1 MDICEQ
7 SQLAIVSALK
17 EAIGHYA
24 AGEKDS
30 VITDIHLLPRQDSG
44 ELVIFDDDDEELART
59 IIDEWVDYESDDFYT
74 QVEPLLRSAVM
85 TLKDEGALDK
95 LCLLKPYSF
104 VLVDDEKETVA
115 ELLLMDEPFASL
127 DFLTRA
133 ELQSQL
139 LDIQEKLPRTI
150 VLVTHQLEEALLLG
164 RRIIVMHPDSTIC
177 EFDLTD
183 LPYPRDL
190 DDPTL
195 RRLKEAITDQCR
207 YTA

>member
-104 VLVDDEKETVA
+104 VLVDDEKETVV
-115 ELLLMDEPFASL
+115 ELLLMDEEETMLLSDELLKGL
-127 DFLTRA
+127 DE
-133 ELQSQL
+133 EL
-139 LDIQEKLPRTI
+139 DT
-150 VLVTHQLEEALLLG
+150 
-164 RRIIVMHPDSTIC
+164 
-177 EFDLTD
+177 F
-183 LPYPRDL
+183 
-190 DDPTL
+190 
-195 RRLKEAITDQCR
+195 LKELLEK
-207 YTA
+207 